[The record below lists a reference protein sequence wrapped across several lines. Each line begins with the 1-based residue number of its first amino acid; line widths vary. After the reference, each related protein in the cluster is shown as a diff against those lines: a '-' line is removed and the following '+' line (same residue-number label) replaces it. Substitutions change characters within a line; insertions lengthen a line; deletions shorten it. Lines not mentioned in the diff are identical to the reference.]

1 MFAFSKSALVLSS
14 EIVLYSF
21 ILNLVFEITFFQLQ
35 GENKTYNSGAMRE
48 VLRFFSLVL
57 KI

>member
-48 VLRFFSLVL
+48 VLRFFP
-57 KI
+57 